1 MTALRARAASNRHGN
16 PAVRRLV
23 AATRAEIRTAWRY
36 GVVGLAGGLA
46 LLWSLALLALPP
58 AGARML
64 LPLLLLVDTAGFGA
78 LIAVAL
84 ALFERV
90 ERTDAARGVTPLR
103 PWETV
108 AARVTVLTVLAVAMA
123 VPMTLASG
131 VPVGPGGVAA
141 IAGGVAMTSV
151 LLVGTC
157 LALGSGAATLS
168 AAFLRVVPGVV
179 LLIVAPVLHLSE
191 AVRAPVLFLVPSTAA
206 AELLRV
212 GATGGAP
219 AYPSTLWA
227 LAWGTA
233 GAVGACAW
241 AARGMNPPIGAPRG
255 RPVFRRGPEP
265 GARTGPGA
273 AGVGAAFSGRA
284 RRRSP
289 LLSCVRFDLSAGRG
303 DPLLPVVLFAP
314 VLLALL
320 IRVGHPPVS
329 AFVRDSYGFD
339 LASVAPVVFAALIL
353 LHVPLIAGS
362 VVALRLMEDVDDRT
376 LLVLRA
382 SPLPLYWYVG
392 YRSGLAWLLSLV
404 GLAAAVPLSGLA
416 PPWSAGLAV
425 SVAVAAAAAPL
436 LVLTVTSTASNKVEA
451 LVVVKAVAALSVLL
465 PVLAWTL
472 PAPVVWVLLAVPPGW
487 GLFALPGLPVPEL
500 PPVAV
505 LLGGL
510 LWTLALCLVAARRTG
525 AKLEL

>member
-191 AVRAPVLFLVPSTAA
+191 AVRAPVLF
-206 AELLRV
+206 
-212 GATGGAP
+212 
-219 AYPSTLWA
+219 
-227 LAWGTA
+227 
-233 GAVGACAW
+233 
-241 AARGMNPPIGAPRG
+241 
-255 RPVFRRGPEP
+255 
-265 GARTGPGA
+265 
-273 AGVGAAFSGRA
+273 
-284 RRRSP
+284 
-289 LLSCVRFDLSAGRG
+289 
-303 DPLLPVVLFAP
+303 
-314 VLLALL
+314 
-320 IRVGHPPVS
+320 
-329 AFVRDSYGFD
+329 
-339 LASVAPVVFAALIL
+339 
-353 LHVPLIAGS
+353 
-362 VVALRLMEDVDDRT
+362 
-376 LLVLRA
+376 
-382 SPLPLYWYVG
+382 
-392 YRSGLAWLLSLV
+392 
-404 GLAAAVPLSGLA
+404 
-416 PPWSAGLAV
+416 
-425 SVAVAAAAAPL
+425 
-436 LVLTVTSTASNKVEA
+436 
-451 LVVVKAVAALSVLL
+451 
-465 PVLAWTL
+465 
-472 PAPVVWVLLAVPPGW
+472 
-487 GLFALPGLPVPEL
+487 
-500 PPVAV
+500 
-505 LLGGL
+505 
-510 LWTLALCLVAARRTG
+510 
-525 AKLEL
+525 